1 VSAAA
6 KLERLVR
13 ILPGVAGYQDRE
25 NARETD
31 KLVRM
36 RLSDEIR
43 RLMRDLEL
51 DKRRLA
57 DASKLGTL
65 PLLDRL
71 ASKLETYGR
80 SAEYATR
87 GYSGLFDLHKVD
99 LEHLEKL
106 YAFDLRL
113 FDMLAVVKARATAL
127 HESLA
132 DPAALDR
139 AAHDMETALDELERT
154 FDARRQVLAAGD

>member
-1 VSAAA
+1 VSVAA

-13 ILPGVAGYQDRE
+13 ILPGAAGYQDRE

-43 RLMRDLEL
+43 RLMRDLEV
-51 DKRRLA
+51 DKRHLAEASRLA
-57 DASKLGTL
+57 TL

-71 ASKLETYGR
+71 AGKLETYGR
-80 SAEYATR
+80 TAEFATR
-87 GYSGLFDLHKVD
+87 GASGLFDLHKVD
-99 LEHLEKL
+99 LKYLEQL

-113 FDMLAVVKARATAL
+113 FDTLAAIKTKATAI
-127 HESLA
+127 HQSLA
-132 DPAALDR
+132 DPAALER
-139 AAHDMETALDELERT
+139 AAHDMETALDDLERT
-154 FDARRQVLAAGD
+154 FDARRQVLAAGV

>member
-1 VSAAA
+1 MSVAT
-6 KLERLVR
+6 KLEKLVR
-13 ILPGVAGYQDRE
+13 IIPGVAGYQDRE

-36 RLSDEIR
+36 RLRDEIR
-43 RLMRDLEL
+43 RLIRDLEL

-57 DASKLGTL
+57 DASKLAML

-71 ASKLETYGR
+71 AGKLETRGR
-80 SAEYATR
+80 TAEFATR
-87 GYSGLFDLHKVD
+87 GYSGVFDLHKVD
-99 LEHLEKL
+99 LKRLEEL

-113 FDMLAVVKARATAL
+113 FDTLATVQARARVV

-132 DPAALDR
+132 DPAALER
-139 AAHDMETALDELERT
+139 AAHDLEVALDELERT
-154 FDARRQVLAAGD
+154 FDARRHVLAAAE

>member
-1 VSAAA
+1 MSAAA

-13 ILPGVAGYQDRE
+13 IVPGVAGYQDRE

-36 RLSDEIR
+36 RLSDELR
-43 RLMRDLEL
+43 RLIRDLEL

-57 DASKLGTL
+57 DARKLELL

-71 ASKLETYGR
+71 AGKLETHGR
-80 SAEYATR
+80 TAEFATR
-87 GYSGLFDLHKVD
+87 GYRGLFDLHKVELSD
-99 LEHLEKL
+99 LEQL

-113 FDMLAVVKARATAL
+113 FDSLATIKAKATMV
-127 HESLA
+127 HDSLA
-132 DPAALDR
+132 DAVALAR
-139 AAHDMETALDELERT
+139 AAHDLEIALDDLERT